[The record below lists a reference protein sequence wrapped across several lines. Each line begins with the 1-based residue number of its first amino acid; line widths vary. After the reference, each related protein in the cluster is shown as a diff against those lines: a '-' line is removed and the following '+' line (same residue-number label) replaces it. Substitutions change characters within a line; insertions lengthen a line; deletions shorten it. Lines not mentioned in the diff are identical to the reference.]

1 MGLCAWWGP
10 TPRWPRGELS
20 PRREARAEQ
29 SPQLTDGG
37 CGQQEEMEQ
46 PSLAPSIKHGLG
58 PGPPSTRFPD
68 VETEAQRKDG
78 NVNGNGK
85 RTA

>member
-1 MGLCAWWGP
+1 MGLCAWLGAHAQVATWGA
-10 TPRWPRGELS
+10 ES
-20 PRREARAEQ
+20 SEARAEQ
-29 SPQLTDGG
+29 SPQLTNGG
-37 CGQQEEMEQ
+37 CGQQEETEQ
-46 PSLAPSIKHGLG
+46 PSLAPSVKHGLG

-68 VETEAQRKDG
+68 VETEAQRKGG